1 MQTLLH
7 FKNFIDELG
16 ASNSRNYKIE
26 ILKKYSKDED
36 IKKYLYFLINPY
48 IVTGI
53 SDKKLGKEV
62 KCSSDIVL
70 ESVYDLFDYLITNNT
85 GKDIDIF
92 MCQEMLSKCPTTEL
106 KDILFKI
113 ITKSLT
119 LGIDAKTIN
128 TAIPECIPQFSLM
141 LANKYFDKPDYVK
154 GKEFALTRKI
164 DGGRIIAL
172 KENGIVSFYTRA
184 GQRYEGLVDLEKELL
199 EFFPDNICLDGEITL
214 LNPAGLSSK
223 DQYKQTMKITRKDGE
238 KHGIK
243 MLVFDI
249 MHAEEFKS
257 QYCPYTYKERRK
269 YADQVFSNKSLQF
282 FELLPVLYCGT
293 DIDQIDIW
301 LNKMIAAGEEGIMI
315 NITDALYEFRRT
327 SVLLKC
333 KKMSDLDLPLIGFE
347 EGTGKNAG
355 KLGAIIVD
363 YKGNKVKVGSGF
375 TDELRE
381 EIWKNQD
388 IWLGRTI
395 VVQYFEITT
404 NQNGGISLRFPIYI
418 DYRTDK

>member
-1 MQTLLH
+1 M
-7 FKNFIDELG
+7 
-16 ASNSRNYKIE
+16 
-26 ILKKYSKDED
+26 
-36 IKKYLYFLINPY
+36 
-48 IVTGI
+48 
-53 SDKKLGKEV
+53 
-62 KCSSDIVL
+62 

-92 MCQEMLSKCPTTEL
+92 MCQKMLSKCPTTEL

-293 DIDQIDIW
+293 DIGQIDI
-301 LNKMIAAGEEGIMI
+301 
-315 NITDALYEFRRT
+315 
-327 SVLLKC
+327 
-333 KKMSDLDLPLIGFE
+333 
-347 EGTGKNAG
+347 
-355 KLGAIIVD
+355 
-363 YKGNKVKVGSGF
+363 
-375 TDELRE
+375 
-381 EIWKNQD
+381 
-388 IWLGRTI
+388 
-395 VVQYFEITT
+395 
-404 NQNGGISLRFPIYI
+404 
-418 DYRTDK
+418 